1 MHSNASLCGAVHRV
15 TGETDMAEEAQTDL
29 LKTALYDR
37 HVAAGG
43 RIVEFGGYAL
53 PVQYAGI
60 VAEHNHTREAASLFD
75 VSHMGQVVITGPDH
89 ATTIAALEA
98 LTPADLASLAPG
110 QMRYTVLL
118 NDEGGIE
125 DDLIITRPVQG
136 QEPDGVMYMVVNAA
150 RKHHDL
156 DFMRAKAPAD
166 VAFDLRDDVSLIAL
180 QGPRAAE
187 VLAKHSSITEQ
198 LGFMQAGPA
207 VIGGIAVNV
216 SRSGYTGED
225 GFELSVANGEAPTL
239 FDLLMADPLVEPAG
253 LGARDSLRLEAGLC
267 LYGHDMTDTV
277 DPVSAGLLFAVGK
290 RRRTEGGFTGADA
303 VLGRLATGADDKRV
317 GIRFEGRQ
325 PVREGAELVDASGSI
340 IGRITSGTFAPTAQ
354 ASIAMGYVPADIA
367 REGEPVTAMVRGKP
381 IAGSVAKMP
390 FVPQRYYRKP
400 A

>member
-1 MHSNASLCGAVHRV
+1 
-15 TGETDMAEEAQTDL
+15 MADGPQTDL

-37 HVAAGG
+37 HVAHGG

-53 PVQYAGI
+53 PVQYKGI
-60 VAEHNHTREAASLFD
+60 VAEHAHTRDAASLFD
-75 VSHMGQVVITGPDH
+75 VSHMGQVVVTGPDH

-110 QMRYTVLL
+110 DMRYTVLL
-118 NDEGGIE
+118 NADGGIE
-125 DDLIITRPVQG
+125 DDLIITRPAEG

-156 DFMRAKAPAD
+156 DFMRTHGAAD
-166 VAFDLRDDVSLIAL
+166 ITYDLRDDLALIAL
-180 QGPRAAE
+180 QGPQAAE
-187 VLAKHSSITEQ
+187 VLSRHADIVGK

-207 VIGGIAVNV
+207 AIAGIAVNV

-225 GFELSVANGEAPTL
+225 GFELSVANTDAPKI
-239 FDLLMADPLVEPAG
+239 FDLLAADDRVEPAG

-267 LYGHDMTDTV
+267 LYGHDMNDAI
-277 DPVSAGLLFAVGK
+277 DPVTAGLIFAIGK
-290 RRRTEGGFTGADA
+290 RRRTEGGFAGADT
-303 VLGRLATGADDKRV
+303 VLSRIAKGPDDKRV

-325 PVREGAELVDASGSI
+325 PVREGAELVDADGNV

-367 REGEPVTAMVRGKP
+367 SEGEAVTAIVRGKP
-381 IAGSVAKMP
+381 IAGTIAKMP
-390 FVPQRYYRKP
+390 FVQQRYYRKP

>member
-1 MHSNASLCGAVHRV
+1 
-15 TGETDMAEEAQTDL
+15 MAEEAQTDL

-37 HVAAGG
+37 HIAAGG
-43 RIVEFGGYAL
+43 RMVEFGGYAL

-89 ATTIAALEA
+89 DTTIAALEA
-98 LTPADLASLAPG
+98 LTPADLRSLAPG

-118 NDEGGIE
+118 NEEGGIE
-125 DDLIITRPVQG
+125 DDLIITRPAQG
-136 QEPDGVMYMVVNAA
+136 QEPGGVMYMVVNAA

-156 DFMRAKAPAD
+156 DFIRAKAPAD
-166 VAFDLRDDVSLIAL
+166 VTFDLRDDVSLIAL

-187 VLAKHSSITEQ
+187 VLAIHSGITET
-198 LGFMQAGPA
+198 LGFMQAGPTL
-207 VIGGIAVNV
+207 IGGIAVNV

-225 GFELSVANGEAPTL
+225 GFELSVANEDAPAL

-277 DPVSAGLLFAVGK
+277 DPVSASLLFAIGK
-290 RRRTEGGFTGADA
+290 RRRTAGGFTGSDA
-303 VLGRLATGADDKRV
+303 VLARLANGAREKRV

-325 PVREGAELVDASGSI
+325 PVREGAELIDAGGTV

-367 REGEPVTAMVRGKP
+367 KEGAPVTAMVRGKP
-381 IAGSVAKMP
+381 ISGTIAKMP

>member
-1 MHSNASLCGAVHRV
+1 
-15 TGETDMAEEAQTDL
+15 MAAGAQTDL

-37 HVAAGG
+37 HIAAGG
-43 RIVEFGGYAL
+43 RMVEFGGYAL

-89 ATTIAALEA
+89 DTTIAALEA
-98 LTPADLASLAPG
+98 LTPADLRSLAPG

-118 NDEGGIE
+118 NEEGGIE
-125 DDLIITRPVQG
+125 DDLIITRPAQG
-136 QEPDGVMYMVVNAA
+136 QEPGGVMYMVVNAA

-156 DFMRAKAPAD
+156 DFIRAKAPAD

-187 VLAKHSSITEQ
+187 VLAIHSGITET
-198 LGFMQAGPA
+198 LGFMQAGPTL
-207 VIGGIAVNV
+207 IGDIAVNV

-225 GFELSVANGEAPTL
+225 GFELSVANEDAPAL

-277 DPVSAGLLFAVGK
+277 DPVSASLLFAIGK
-290 RRRTEGGFTGADA
+290 RRRTEGGFTGSDA
-303 VLGRLATGADDKRV
+303 VLARLANGTREKRV

-325 PVREGAELVDASGSI
+325 PVREGAELVDAGGTV

-367 REGEPVTAMVRGKP
+367 KEGAPVTAMVRGKP
-381 IAGSVAKMP
+381 ISGTIAKMP

>member
-1 MHSNASLCGAVHRV
+1 
-15 TGETDMAEEAQTDL
+15 MADGPSTEL

-75 VSHMGQVVITGPDH
+75 VSHMGQVVVTGPEH

-110 QMRYTVLL
+110 EMRYTVLL
-118 NDEGGIE
+118 NDQGGIE
-125 DDLIITRPVQG
+125 DDLIITRPAEG
-136 QEPDGVMYMVVNAA
+136 QAPDGVMFMVVNAA

-166 VAFDLRDDVSLIAL
+166 IAFDLRDDLSLIAL

-187 VLAKHSSITEQ
+187 VLAKHTDITET

-207 VIGGIAVNV
+207 TIGGFAVNV

-225 GFELSVANGEAPTL
+225 GFELSIANQDAPAL

-277 DPVSAGLLFAVGK
+277 DPVSAGLLFAIGK

-303 VLGRLATGADDKRV
+303 VLATIAEGAKTRRV

-325 PVREGAELVDASGSI
+325 PVREGAELVDADGNV
-340 IGRITSGTFAPTAQ
+340 IGKITSGTFAPTAQ
-354 ASIAMGYVPADIA
+354 ASIAMGYVPAEIA
-367 REGEPVTAMVRGKP
+367 REGEAVTAMVRGKP
-381 IAGSVAKMP
+381 IAGTIVKMP
-390 FVPQRYYRKP
+390 FVPQRYFRKP